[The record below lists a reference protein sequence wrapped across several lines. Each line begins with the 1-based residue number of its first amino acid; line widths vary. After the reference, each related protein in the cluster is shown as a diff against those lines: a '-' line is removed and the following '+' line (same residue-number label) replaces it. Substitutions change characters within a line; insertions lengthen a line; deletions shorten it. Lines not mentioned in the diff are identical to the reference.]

1 MTGGKQRSEEDKDRL
16 LVKHA
21 ARAISQAAKKVKAFE
36 AMTITRNLKQRR
48 EKLLAAKDSDTKDSA
63 AKVEALEAS
72 CVADLAR
79 VKGLDVK
86 AVLLPRA
93 LAKLGLDATLLEAA
107 KGTNGEQGDQRN
119 SSSGE
124 EATGK
129 GRIRSNSNGN
139 DNSGTSH
146 REPMEDGNH
155 SHEEA
160 AVAPLDSATEALVF
174 RLLNHTAMKAAIE
187 SMNPAVTLRRC
198 EKLAKAEG
206 RRFSKKEMATPDSS
220 AGFSTAAAPA
230 VNHRAARTTFLTSL
244 SGDAPAEDSDASG
257 DDDEYGSGAVPQ
269 VKNRPGQRARQ
280 KRHELEEARKA
291 KKEAQK
297 KYAAGQQQ
305 SSGQASSS
313 SNVPPSQ
320 RGINPLSKAGRTA
333 RDSSSN
339 KAQAVERE
347 EWSLKRS
354 HDNSPSDQKPKKK
367 KSENAIHASWEA
379 AKLRRE
385 KEAARMVV
393 PAQGKKIVFG
403 EDGGVTAGRPSSAP
417 TKSSAPPRAA
427 APAAGAVADKQ
438 HPSWAAKQAQ
448 QAKLAAGFQGKKTT
462 FG

>member
-1 MTGGKQRSEEDKDRL
+1 M
-16 LVKHA
+16 KHA

-48 EKLLAAKDSDTKDSA
+48 EKLLAVKDGDAKDTS
-63 AKVEALEAS
+63 AKVAALEAT

-86 AVLLPRA
+86 EVLLPRA
-93 LAKLGLDATLLEAA
+93 LAKLGLDATLLEATKESDKEKD
-107 KGTNGEQGDQRN
+107 KGV
-119 SSSGE
+119 SSSGDKSVDVDSKSSKS
-124 EATGK
+124 AVHN
-129 GRIRSNSNGN
+129 I
-139 DNSGTSH
+139 SGVSDS
-146 REPMEDGNH
+146 EPVQEGGQ
-155 SHEEA
+155 SHEET
-160 AVAPLDSATEALVF
+160 AVAAPLDSATEALVA

-206 RRFSKKEMATPDSS
+206 RRFSKKEMAAPDSS
-220 AGFSTAAAPA
+220 AGISAGAAPA

-244 SGDAPAEDSDASG
+244 SGDAPAEDSDASDD
-257 DDDEYGSGAVPQ
+257 DDDEYGAAPQ

-291 KKEAQK
+291 KKEAK
-297 KYAAGQQQ
+297 KRAAAGQQP
-305 SSGQASSS
+305 SDHASS

-320 RGINPLSKAGRTA
+320 RGINPLSKAGRSA
-333 RDSSSN
+333 RESSSSHQQP
-339 KAQAVERE
+339 ALERE
-347 EWSLKRS
+347 QWSLKRGRD
-354 HDNSPSDQKPKKK
+354 DNSSDQKPKKK

-393 PAQGKKIVFG
+393 PAQGMKIVFG
-403 EDGGVTAGRPSSAP
+403 EDGGVTAARSSTP
-417 TKSSAPPRAA
+417 TNTSATPRAA
-427 APAAGAVADKQ
+427 VPTAAVAAAADKQ